1 MKIKKTIR
9 IEEDSDAKIKEL
21 IGMTGAKSENEL
33 IERAISQLYEN
44 QISTEVVENNYDKVE
59 ELLANSFS
67 LLIRKSNEEIAT
79 MMNQINHNN
88 NVQLIM
94 LEMILQATS
103 TVPEDLES
111 AKEVI
116 KKNLVYR
123 SIAEEI
129 YMEEDDG

>member
-67 LLIRKSNEEIAT
+67 LLIRKSNEEIAA

-103 TVPEDLES
+103 TVPEDLEI

-129 YMEEDDG
+129 YVEEDDG